1 MPKVGKSL
9 ISVPVIIL
17 TIFLLSATVS
27 AASVKTG
34 VITGDVVNLR
44 ANPDISA
51 KILAQLEKG
60 KKVSVLGSE
69 GNWFKVSF
77 NDATGWINNE
87 FITIRDQV
95 TSSGIVSGSVV
106 NVRSKPDISSEVLT
120 KLDKGAKVDIYERSG
135 DWYRISIGDER
146 FGWVNKEFLSVR
158 GDTVSRGL
166 TTDVEA
172 PVTVTDGN
180 TVKAAD
186 AAEETADGSPA
197 EGTDG
202 SVTEDSGP
210 SVESGDKDSD
220 QRQEIVAYAKKF
232 IGVKYVYG
240 GSSPKGF
247 DCSGFVSYVFKHFDI
262 TLERSS
268 GDMGNGGT
276 SVKKTDLKPGDLV
289 FFDTNGGLNAI
300 RHVGIYIGNNN
311 FIHAS
316 SGSGHRR
323 VMISSL
329 SDSFYS
335 KCYMRARDYLT
346 K

>member
-1 MPKVGKSL
+1 MPTVKKSL
-9 ISVPVIIL
+9 ISIPVIIL
-17 TIFLLSATVS
+17 TIFLLSVTVS
-27 AASVKTG
+27 AVSAKTG
-34 VITGDVVNLR
+34 IITGDIVNLR
-44 ANPDISA
+44 ATPDTSA
-51 KILAQLEKG
+51 KVLAQLEKG

-69 GNWFKVSF
+69 GDWFKVSF
-77 NDATGWINNE
+77 NDATGWINDNYV
-87 FITIRDQV
+87 IIRDQV
-95 TSSGIVSGSVV
+95 TSTGTVSGDVV
-106 NVRSKPDISSEVLT
+106 NVRSKPDKSSEILT
-120 KLDKGAKVDIYERSG
+120 KLEKGAKVDIYERSG
-135 DWYRISIGDER
+135 DWYRISIGNER

-158 GDTVSRGL
+158 SNTVSRGL
-166 TTDVEA
+166 TTDVQA
-172 PVTVTDGN
+172 PVTVTKENEGKAVEANKGDG
-180 TVKAAD
+180 AANV
-186 AAEETADGSPA
+186 ADG
-197 EGTDG
+197 
-202 SVTEDSGP
+202 
-210 SVESGDKDSD
+210 DKISD

-232 IGVKYVYG
+232 IGVKYVSG

-262 TLERSS
+262 TLERVSR
-268 GDMGNGGT
+268 DMGNGGT
-276 SVKKTDLKPGDLV
+276 AVKKADLKPGDLV

>member
-1 MPKVGKSL
+1 MPTVRKSL
-9 ISVPVIIL
+9 ISVPGIIL
-17 TIFLLSATVS
+17 IIFLLSATVS

-60 KKVSVLGSE
+60 KHVSVLGSE
-69 GNWFKVSF
+69 GDWFKVSF
-77 NDATGWINNE
+77 NDATGWINDE
-87 FITIRDQV
+87 FIIIRDQA
-95 TSSGIVSGSVV
+95 TSSGTVSGSVV

-158 GDTVSRGL
+158 SDTVSRGL
-166 TTDVEA
+166 TTDIQA
-172 PVTVTDGN
+172 PVTVTEADG
-180 TVKAAD
+180 KAAD
-186 AAEETADGSPA
+186 AAE
-197 EGTDG
+197 GTDG
-202 SVTEDSGP
+202 NVSEGSDP
-210 SVESGDKDSD
+210 SVDGSEKTSD

-247 DCSGFVSYVFKHFDI
+247 DCSGFVSYVFNHFDI

-276 SVKKTDLKPGDLV
+276 AVKKADLQPGDLV

-300 RHVGIYIGNNN
+300 RHVGIYIGNNK

-316 SGSGHRR
+316 SGGGHRR

-335 KCYMRARDYLT
+335 KSYMRARDYLR